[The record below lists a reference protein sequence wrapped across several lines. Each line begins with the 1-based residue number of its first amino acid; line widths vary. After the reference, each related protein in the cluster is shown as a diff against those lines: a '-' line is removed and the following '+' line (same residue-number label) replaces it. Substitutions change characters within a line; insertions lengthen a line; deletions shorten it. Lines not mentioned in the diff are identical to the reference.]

1 MKRKTAVL
9 GNDPVA
15 EEAAEDFMTASGSAV
30 GAVLAGFFAAAGAYA
45 GVLLGPVSLLV
56 GGIGQGVRAF
66 DGRLRQPGLGT
77 KRPRGF
83 TVDEPIPDAARVGV
97 PAGVAA
103 VLVAYAYDGGQS
115 LGSVLRAGV
124 RRAERSGAPARAR
137 LLGRIRAVGAGALAE
152 AGFTR
157 ALLRVAGPSEGG
169 LLTPSDF
176 ARIPDVDVPA
186 LERPGWGGI
195 VAEPPWS
202 RKLAQLGEPA
212 RLGIGYAVCAVDA
225 RGVLA
230 ALCYRR
236 VDAGLDVGE
245 LEVEAPLCA
254 VPVRRGVARY
264 APGMPLPAPAPIGLY
279 RERAHDPIMEALACP
294 AALALADEPA
304 ASLRLRRDPATLEVD
319 LVRGVP

>member
-1 MKRKTAVL
+1 MKRRTAVL

-15 EEAAEDFMTASGSAV
+15 EEAAEEFMTASGSAV
-30 GAVLAGFFAAAGAYA
+30 GAVLAGFFAAAGAHA
-45 GVLLGPVSLLV
+45 GVLLGPVSMLV

-66 DGRLRQPGLGT
+66 DGRLRQPGLGA

-83 TVDEPIPDAARVGV
+83 TAGESIPAAARVGV

-115 LGSVLRAGV
+115 LGSILCAGI

-137 LLGRIRAVGAGALAE
+137 LLGRIRAVGAAALAE

-176 ARIPDVDVPA
+176 NRIPEVDVPT

-202 RKLAQLGEPA
+202 RKLDELGDLA
-212 RLGIGYAVCAVDA
+212 RLGTGYAVCAVDA

-236 VDAGLDVGE
+236 VDTGLDVGE
-245 LEVEAPLCA
+245 LELEAPLWA
-254 VPVRRGVARY
+254 VPVRRGVARV
-264 APGMPLPAPAPIGLY
+264 APGKPLPAPAPIALR
-279 RERAHDPIMEALACP
+279 RERAHDPITEAVASP
-294 AALALADEPA
+294 AALALADEA
-304 ASLRLRRDPATLEVD
+304 APWLRLRRDPGTLTVD
-319 LVRGVP
+319 LVRGVR